1 MATGHM
7 EAPPPGQ
14 HGEQQQRPTALK
26 QSAPPGSKRQLPESG
41 LRVSWRSPTPIREEP
56 PPTVTIQPKTW
67 VSPIGQAGK
76 EKSDNRSERGY
87 NWNTLRWKPKPWAN
101 LSKQK
106 GKGKGKSKSGE
117 KGKAKGQTK
126 SKR

>member
-1 MATGHM
+1 M

-26 QSAPPGSKRQLPESG
+26 QPAPQSPKRQLPESG

-56 PPTVTIQPKTW
+56 PPTVTFQPKTW
-67 VSPIGQAGK
+67 PSSTGQAGQ
-76 EKSDNRSERGY
+76 EKSVNRSERSY
-87 NWNTLRWKPKPWAN
+87 NRNMLRWNPKPWVN

-106 GKGKGKSKSGE
+106 GKGKGKRKSGK

-126 SKR
+126 